1 VQVSRSAYRPD
12 GPRETT
18 VTVTLDGY

>member
-1 VQVSRSAYRPD
+1 MNGTARYQTRSYR

-18 VTVTLDGY
+18 VTV